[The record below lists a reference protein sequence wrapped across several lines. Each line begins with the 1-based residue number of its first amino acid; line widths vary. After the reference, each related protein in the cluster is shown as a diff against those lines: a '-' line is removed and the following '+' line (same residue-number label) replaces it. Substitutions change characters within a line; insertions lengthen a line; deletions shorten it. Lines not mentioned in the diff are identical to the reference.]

1 MRRFNTVRR
10 LLKAALA
17 AGVFTLAVWLSMGS
31 AFAAPAAGT
40 LINSQAFGTYSDIG
54 GVTRPLSSNIVQAVV
69 QQITAFTFTATQTKN
84 AAAGSTVYFPHTLT
98 NTGNGVDTFTL
109 TLTDVFSGGFN
120 FTNLNLYADANG
132 DGVPDNLTPISS
144 TGALAAGTVFRFV
157 ASAAVP
163 AGAQTGQQ
171 DVLTV
176 TARGTST
183 TTPAPVQT
191 LTDTVT
197 AQATQPGPDLVLQK
211 THAGNFTV
219 SNNGTYTL
227 LVRNNGTLPTNNV
240 VTVIDNLPAGLV
252 FVPTLSGGT
261 SWTCAAAGQTISCNS
276 PVLVPAQSGTTPG
289 VHPHPLSITVKSNA
303 AVLTTLPVTLI
314 NNATVSGGGEPP
326 ANAGNNSAADS
337 TVVVQVANL
346 SGRVWRDV
354 DHNRM
359 FTPSIETSLLMA
371 NWKVELCPLEVK
383 VCDASTRIGF
393 ATTAADGSYAIK
405 DLPAGQY
412 ILQFRD
418 PNSNIVNGTPV
429 NGENGTPLPGS
440 ELDFAKRSLIITLKP
455 GDNLAQQ
462 SLPLDPSGVVYDSIT
477 RQPVTGAT
485 VTINGPAGFDPTLHL
500 LGGTGNVNQI
510 TGPTGFYQYVLLSG
524 FPAGV
529 YTLTVTPPVGYKP
542 GVSALFPPEAGS
554 LTPPAGCLIPVP
566 GICSVELNN
575 GFTAPPLAVVPR
587 YFLSFTL
594 VAGNPDV
601 VNNHIPLDPLGAG
614 AGSGLLVSKTA
625 TRQSAEIGDFID
637 YTVKVQNAN
646 AAALP
651 NAVLRDTL
659 PRGFSYVAGS
669 ARLNGV
675 VFPDPAPGTVLQ
687 FNLGVLPPATTLTVT
702 YRTRI
707 GPGAQQGDGIN
718 RAQATSGI
726 TQSNVSSVKV
736 RVDGGV
742 FSDKAYVLG
751 KVFLDCNRNGIQD
764 RGELGIPGVRLF
776 IEDGT
781 NVTTDPDGK
790 YSLYGLSPRTHV
802 LKLDTTTLPRDARL
816 IVISNR
822 QSGDA
827 GSRFLDLKNGEL
839 GKGDF
844 AVDCS
849 AAVMADVA
857 QRRDTAQ
864 KSQMEIERSL
874 KDRLRPEGVQQV
886 TGDVRALP
894 ASGVQG
900 VPAGT
905 PGAAVTPSAGTSTAP
920 AATPAAKPGNAAPSS
935 SSSALDNRNSSLPAA
950 PVPAIATVPLDQL
963 ITTLDNSLGFVDLKD
978 GDTLPVAQTPV
989 RVKGLAGAAFKLTV
1003 NGTEIG
1009 STRVGAKLAIE
1020 DKKIQLWEYIGV
1032 TLKPGENILTLAQID
1047 GFGNAR
1053 GEQKIRLIA
1062 PADLGA
1068 IVIDAPR
1075 DVPANGVVSVK
1086 VKLTDDKGVP
1096 VTVRT
1101 ALTLEA
1107 SRGRWQVTDVNPVE
1121 PGVQVFIEGG
1131 QAEFK
1136 LQAPLD
1142 PGEDTLRVSSGILKK
1157 EFKINYLPDLRQMLA
1172 VGLVE
1177 GAINFRSLSL
1187 RNLIS
1192 ATRRDSFEQ
1201 EIRRLSY
1208 QSNDGKTTAAA
1219 RAALFLKGKVKGDYL
1234 LTIAYDSDKDVR
1246 DRLFRDIQPDEF
1258 YPIYGD
1264 SSTRGFDAQSTQRF
1278 YVRVDKGRS
1287 FLLYGDFQS
1296 SAPGDARKLSD
1307 YSRSLTGLKQHYE
1320 TDRVTVNAFASQDTL
1335 RQRVEEIPA
1344 NGTSGP
1350 FQLGNRG
1357 GVINSE
1363 KIEIL
1368 TRDRHQ
1374 PAVIL
1379 KTESQA
1385 RFTDYE
1391 VEVFTG
1397 RILFRGPVSSLD
1409 ENLNPKSFRITYEVD
1424 QGGDK
1429 FWVGGVNGKVKITD
1443 NVEVGASVV
1452 EDRNP
1457 QAHYRLSGA
1466 SVTVKPTEK
1475 TVVIAEV
1482 ARSEGINGTGNAQR
1496 IEVRHDDKNI
1506 AVRVMAGKSDVNFD
1520 NPAAQ
1525 LSKGRGE
1532 YSANVTL
1539 KVDSQTTVKAEAL
1552 RTEDKVT
1559 GGSREGVILRAE
1571 RAFDNGMRVEAGVRH
1586 SQETLAPAQA
1596 TSATPGATPQSV
1608 TTARVRVTAPVPNSP
1623 QAHIYGE
1630 YEQALNDPD
1639 KKVAAVGGEYQ
1650 FAGRGKLYAR
1660 HEFLSSLSSPFALNT
1675 VQRNNTT
1682 VFGINTDYAKD
1693 RNVFSEYR
1701 VREAIDGR
1709 TAEAAFGTRSGY
1721 MLAEGL
1727 KLTMSSERVHTLQGS
1742 RANESTANA
1751 VALDYTANERLKG
1764 STRLELRQSTQS
1776 NSVLA
1781 SAGAAYK
1788 LDSDWTALA
1797 KGVYAVTDVKGA
1809 TPGERLQKRV
1819 QAGVAYRDSATDVLN
1834 ALGRVEYRT
1843 EDDNTQPGIVLK
1855 RALTVGSMH
1864 FSYEPEHGLLINGRA
1879 ASKWVS
1885 ENSFGL
1891 SSRSSTQ
1898 LFAAR
1903 VTMDVTPDWDIGVQ
1917 MSMLSSRGLRD
1928 RQFGVGVEAG
1938 YQLAQNTWVSVGYNL
1953 FGFKDLDLAGGEP
1966 FDKGAFIRLRYKF
1979 DENVFK
1985 SPKDRPTP
1993 VYADQVLPA
2002 KGAAATPVK
2011 PVVVAQAAPA
2021 VNTATDAAP
2030 SAAAT
2035 VVAQAPAAA
2044 PAAPVAQALLN
2055 EAESLLKAGNAK
2067 AAYALLQKQ
2076 EAELTGDLRFDYLIG
2091 VAALDAGLP
2100 DMATLA
2106 FTRVIAANP
2115 NHAGARVDL
2124 GRAYIALGQKELAM
2138 GELKDALKFNPPEP
2152 MRRRIEELL
2161 KDTGPSA
2168 KLTGYVSAVAGF
2180 DSNVNYAT
2188 AQRDV
2193 YVPFFASNI
2202 TLSDNNV
2209 ARHAAFGSLSG
2220 GARYTHSFNSTVN
2233 VFAGAD
2239 LSGRKLSGASPFD
2252 TNAYGA
2258 YVGSGL
2264 TLGRHDLKA
2273 ALQFAHTE
2281 LGGAA
2286 DRDIAG
2292 LAMEWNYNL
2301 GSGDQL
2307 GMSIRHARVR
2317 YAKAELNVFDTNSTR
2332 LGVAMAGAWGARV
2345 NWLATLF
2352 AGAESDLKGNPYGA
2366 QTAFGLS
2373 LAGGYRLT
2381 NDLTLTGGVAAQH
2394 SFWDGFNVAFQT
2406 EREDTRYDFSL
2417 GLNYRLADGWTLAP
2431 RVARGINHSNL
2442 SIFSYRRNEYSLML
2456 RRDWI

>member
-1 MRRFNTVRR
+1 MRTFYTVRQ
-10 LLKAALA
+10 LLKAAMA
-17 AGVFTLAVWLSMGS
+17 AGVLTLAVWLSLGS
-31 AFAAPAAGT
+31 AFAAPLAGT
-40 LINSQAFGTYSDIG
+40 LIKNQAKATYSDVSG
-54 GVTRPLSSNIVQAVV
+54 SNVTLSNEVQAVV
-69 QQITAFTFTATQTKN
+69 QQIAAFTLTATQVKT
-84 AAAGSTVYFPHTLT
+84 AAAGSTVYFPHTVT
-98 NTGNGVDTFTL
+98 NTGNGVDTFNL
-109 TLTDVFSGGFN
+109 KLSDLFAGGFN
-120 FTNLNLYADANG
+120 LANLNLYADANG
-132 DGVPDNLTPISS
+132 DGLPDNLTPVSA
-144 TGALAAGTVFRFV
+144 TGALAPGAVFKFV
-157 ASAAVP
+157 AGASVP

-171 DVLTV
+171 DLLTV
-176 TARGTST
+176 TAIGTAT
-183 TTPAPVQT
+183 ATPAPVQT
-191 LTDTVT
+191 LTDTVN
-197 AQATQPGPDLVLQK
+197 ALALQPGPDLVLQK
-211 THAGNFTV
+211 THTGNFTV
-219 SNNGTYTL
+219 NNIGTYTMV
-227 LVRNNGTLPTNNV
+227 VRNNGNLPTNNV
-240 VTVIDNLPAGLV
+240 LTIIDNLPAGLV
-252 FVPTLSGGT
+252 FIPTLSGGT
-261 SWTCAAAGQTISCNS
+261 SWTCAAVGQSITCNS
-276 PVLVPAQSGTTPG
+276 PVLIPAQAGATPG
-289 VHPHPLSITVKSNA
+289 VHPHPLSITVKPDA

-314 NNATVSGGGEPP
+314 NNAMVSGGGEPP
-326 ANAGNNSAADS
+326 GNTGNNSAADS
-337 TVVVQVANL
+337 TLVVQVANL

-359 FTPSIETSLLMA
+359 FTPSIETSMLMA
-371 NWKVELCPLEVK
+371 NWRVELCPLEAK

-393 ATTAADGSYAIK
+393 ATTGADGSYSIK

-418 PNSNIVNGTPV
+418 PSNNIINGTPV
-429 NGENGTPLPGS
+429 NGENGTPFPGS
-440 ELDFAKRSLIITLKP
+440 SLDTNRRSLTITLNP

-462 SLPLDPSGVVYDSIT
+462 SLPLDPTGVVYDAIT
-477 RQPVTGAT
+477 RQPVSGAT
-485 VTINGPAGFDPTLHL
+485 VVINGPAGFDPALHL
-500 LGGTGNVNQI
+500 LGSAGNVSQV
-510 TGPTGFYQYVLLSG
+510 TGPTGFYQYILLGG
-524 FPAGV
+524 FPAGT

-575 GFTAPPLAVVPR
+575 LFNAPPNTVVPR

-594 VAGNPDV
+594 AAGNPDV
-601 VNNHIPLDPLGAG
+601 VNNHIPLDPLGAA

-651 NAVLRDTL
+651 NVLLQDTL

-669 ARLNGV
+669 VRLDGAA
-675 VFPDPAPGTVLQ
+675 FAEPQPGTPLR
-687 FNLGVLPPATTLTVT
+687 FNLGVLLPATTRTVT

-718 RAQATSGI
+718 RAQAASGI

-736 RVDGGV
+736 RIEGGV
-742 FSDKAYVLG
+742 FSEKAYVLG

-764 RGELGIPGVRLF
+764 RGEAGIPGVRLY

-781 NVTTDPDGK
+781 NITTDSDGK

-844 AVDCS
+844 AVDCTE
-849 AAVMADVA
+849 AVLADVA

-864 KSQMEIERSL
+864 KSQIEIERTL
-874 KDRLRPEGVQQV
+874 KDRLRPEGTPVI

-905 PGAAVTPSAGTSTAP
+905 PAAPASAP
-920 AATPAAKPGNAAPSS
+920 AATRGYTPLQSP
-935 SSSALDNRNSSLPAA
+935 ALDNRNSSLPAA
-950 PVPAIATVPLDQL
+950 PAPAVATVPLDKL
-963 ITTLDNSLGFVDLKD
+963 IATLDNSLGFVGLKD
-978 GDTLPVAQTPV
+978 GDTLPTAQTPV
-989 RVKGLAGAAFKLTV
+989 RVKGLAGAPFKLTV
-1003 NGTEIG
+1003 NGAEIG
-1009 STRVGAKLAIE
+1009 ATRVGAKLAIE
-1020 DKKIQLWEYIGV
+1020 DKQIQLWEYIGV
-1032 TLKPGENILTLAQID
+1032 ALKPGENILTLAQVD

-1075 DVPANGVVSVK
+1075 DVPANGTSLVTVK

-1107 SRGRWQVTDVNPVE
+1107 SRGRWQVVDVNPVE

-1136 LQAPLD
+1136 LQVPVE
-1142 PGEDTLRVSSGILKK
+1142 PGEDILRVSSGVLKK
-1157 EFKINYLPDLRQMLA
+1157 EFRINYLPDLRQMLA
-1172 VGLVE
+1172 VGVVE
-1177 GAINFRSLSL
+1177 GALNFRSLSM

-1208 QSNDGKTTAAA
+1208 QSNDGRTTAAA

-1234 LTIAYDSDKDVR
+1234 LTIAYDSDKDLR
-1246 DRLFRDIQPDEF
+1246 ERLFRDIQPDEF

-1287 FLLYGDFQS
+1287 FLLYGDFQT
-1296 SAPGDARKLSD
+1296 SAPGDARKISD

-1320 TDRVTVNAFASQDTL
+1320 NERVTVNAFASQDTL
-1335 RQRVEEIPA
+1335 RQIVEEISA

-1379 KTESQA
+1379 KTEPQA

-1397 RILFRGPVSSLD
+1397 RILFKGPVSSLD

-1429 FWVGGVNGKVKITD
+1429 FWVGGINGKVKVTD
-1443 NVEVGASVV
+1443 KIEIGASVV

-1457 QAHYRLSGA
+1457 QANYRLSGA

-1475 TVVIAEV
+1475 TTVIAEV
-1482 ARSEGINGTGNAQR
+1482 ARSEGVNGTGNAQR
-1496 IEVRHDDKNI
+1496 VEVRHDDKNI
-1506 AVRVMAGKSDVNFD
+1506 AVRVIAGKSDVNFE
-1520 NPAAQ
+1520 NSASQ
-1525 LSKGRGE
+1525 LSRGRGE

-1539 KVDSQTTVKAEAL
+1539 KVDGQTTVKAEAL
-1552 RTEDKVT
+1552 RTEDRAT
-1559 GGSREGVILRAE
+1559 GGVREGVLLKAE
-1571 RAFDNGMRVEAGVRH
+1571 RVFDSGMRVEAGVRH

-1596 TSATPGATPQSV
+1596 TSVTPGATPQNV
-1608 TTARVRVTAPVPNSP
+1608 TTARVRVTAPVPNAP
-1623 QAHIYGE
+1623 QANVYGE

-1660 HEFLSSLSSPFALNT
+1660 HEFISSLSSPFALNA

-1727 KLTMSSERVHTLQGS
+1727 KLTLSSERVHTLQGS

-1751 VALDYTANERLKG
+1751 AALDYTASENLKG
-1764 STRLELRQSTQS
+1764 NARLELRQSTQS

-1788 LDSDWTALA
+1788 LDGDWTALA
-1797 KGVYAVTDVKGA
+1797 RGVYSVTDVKGA

-1864 FSYEPEHGLLINGRA
+1864 FSYEPAHGLLINGRA
-1879 ASKWVS
+1879 ASKWVTD
-1885 ENSFGL
+1885 NSFGL

-1928 RQFGVGVEAG
+1928 RQFGVGIEAG

-1966 FDKGAFIRLRYKF
+1966 FDKGAFVRLRYKF

-1985 SPKDRPTP
+1985 SPKDRPVP

-2002 KGAAATPVK
+2002 KGANAAPGK
-2011 PVVVAQAAPA
+2011 PVAVAQAVPA
-2021 VNTATDAAP
+2021 ATATATDAMPA
-2030 SAAAT
+2030 AAAT
-2035 VVAQAPAAA
+2035 VLAQAPAAA
-2044 PAAPVAQALLN
+2044 AGAQAIMN

-2076 EAELTGDLRFDYLIG
+2076 ETELIGDLRFDYLIG

-2100 DMATLA
+2100 DMASLA
-2106 FTRVIAANP
+2106 LTRVIAANP

-2152 MRRRIEELL
+2152 MRKRIEALL
-2161 KDTGPSA
+2161 KDTGPSG

-2180 DSNVNYAT
+2180 DSNINYST
-2188 AQRDV
+2188 AQRDI
-2193 YVPFFASNI
+2193 YVPFFATSI

-2209 ARHAAFGSLSG
+2209 ARQAAFGALSG
-2220 GARYTHSFNSTVN
+2220 GARYSYSFNSRAN
-2233 VFAGAD
+2233 VFAGVD
-2239 LSGRKLSGASPFD
+2239 VSQRKLSGASVFD
-2252 TNAYGA
+2252 ANAYGA

-2264 TLGRHDLKA
+2264 TFGGHDLKA

-2286 DRDIAG
+2286 DRDIVG

-2301 GSGDQL
+2301 GNGGQVGVS
-2307 GMSIRHARVR
+2307 MRHARVR
-2317 YAKAELNVFDTNSTR
+2317 YAKAELSVFDTDSTR
-2332 LGVAMAGAWGARV
+2332 LGASVMGTWGSRV
-2345 NWLATLF
+2345 NWMAALFCWHRKRSQGQPVRRADRVWFLACRW
-2352 AGAESDLKGNPYGA
+2352 
-2366 QTAFGLS
+2366 LS
-2373 LAGGYRLT
+2373 LDERPDVDRRRGS
-2381 NDLTLTGGVAAQH
+2381 AARVLGWIQC
-2394 SFWDGFNVAFQT
+2394 GFSDPA
-2406 EREDTRYDFSL
+2406 
-2417 GLNYRLADGWTLAP
+2417 
-2431 RVARGINHSNL
+2431 
-2442 SIFSYRRNEYSLML
+2442 
-2456 RRDWI
+2456 